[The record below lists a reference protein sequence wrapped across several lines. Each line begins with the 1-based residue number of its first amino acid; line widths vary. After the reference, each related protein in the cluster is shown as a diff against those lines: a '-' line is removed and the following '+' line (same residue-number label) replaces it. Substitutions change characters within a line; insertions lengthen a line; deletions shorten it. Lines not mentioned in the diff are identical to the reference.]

1 MKALIMALALSA
13 TAGSAM
19 AADVGVSISIGQ
31 PGFYGHIDIGDY
43 YPRPQLIYPQPVVIV
58 PGPVMAPVY
67 MHVPPGHAKNWRK
80 YCGRYEA
87 CGRPV
92 YFVQDR
98 WYNDVYVPRYRERH
112 GYREARYDDHRD
124 RGEWRDERGGYRGDR
139 DDDRPD
145 RGGRGNGHGNG
156 HGNGKGH
163 GHGHGR
169 D

>member
-1 MKALIMALALSA
+1 MPQAQPSGLER
-13 TAGSAM
+13 T
-19 AADVGVSISIGQ
+19 Q
-31 PGFYGHIDIGDY
+31 PGLGEFQ
-43 YPRPQLIYPQPVVIV
+43 R
-58 PGPVMAPVY
+58 
-67 MHVPPGHAKNWRK
+67 
-80 YCGRYEA
+80 
-87 CGRPV
+87 RPV

-145 RGGRGNGHGNG
+145 RGGRGHGN
-156 HGNGKGH
+156 GNGKGH

>member
-1 MKALIMALALSA
+1 MKELMAALVLGASAHAAL
-13 TAGSAM
+13 

-43 YPRPQLIYPQPVVIV
+43 YPRPRLIYPQPVVIV
-58 PGPVMAPVY
+58 PGTVRAPVY

-80 YCGRYEA
+80 HCGRYDA

-92 YFVQDR
+92 YFVEDH
-98 WYNDVYVPRYRERH
+98 WYNDVYVPHYRERH
-112 GYREARYDDHRD
+112 GSHAVRYDDRD
-124 RGEWRDERGGYRGDR
+124 DRRGGRGGYRDDR
-139 DDDRPD
+139 DDRGDDHDRHE
-145 RGGRGNGHGNG
+145 RGGRG

-163 GHGHGR
+163 GHGR